1 MSTSLDTQDAPSS
14 ADQSTSKD
22 EDLLTRMLDAFWC
35 LENNSKTMTSKYRM
49 VAVAK
54 LLADEIRSW
63 APDKGQAKICHLAIT
78 EVADRLIR
86 DTTTDVQP

>member
-14 ADQSTSKD
+14 ADRSTSNQQ
-22 EDLLTRMLDAFWC
+22 DLLEQMLDAFWC

-54 LLADEIRSW
+54 LLADTIRSW
-63 APDKGQAKICHLAIT
+63 APDPGQAKICHLAIT

-86 DTTTDVQP
+86 ETTPKAQ